1 MINEFLRRFGT
12 STFLKQL
19 FQYYLDALV
28 ADYSQAEQ
36 LTDDK
41 SSTSS
46 STVDGA
52 PTSITSAAIEEEPPK
67 KRHYEIIPKMAKVA
81 SEAFVGI
88 W

>member
-28 ADYSQAEQ
+28 ADYSQADQ
-36 LTDDK
+36 LLDDK

-46 STVDGA
+46 EAVDTA
-52 PTSITSAAIEEEPPK
+52 IATSAPIVVEEEQA
-67 KRHYEIIPKMAKVA
+67 KRSHLELIPKIAKVA